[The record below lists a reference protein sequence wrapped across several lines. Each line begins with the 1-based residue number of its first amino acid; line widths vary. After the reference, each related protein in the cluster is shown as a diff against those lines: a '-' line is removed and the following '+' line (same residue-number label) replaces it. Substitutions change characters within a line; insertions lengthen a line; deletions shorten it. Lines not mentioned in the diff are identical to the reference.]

1 MAFKFNRSSK
11 EPMSE
16 INVTPFV
23 DVMLVLLI
31 IFMVT
36 APLLT
41 VGVQVDLPES
51 SADSL
56 PEEIEPGL
64 EATNYFSP
72 AQSAY
77 CNGCHVA
84 ERGYT
89 GYRVGDGVWNF
100 VHGNHYSASL
110 TSNNEIESLVSRSF
124 FKTSYKMQVSFNDSN
139 KQELVVN
146 NPDKKEAKL
155 DFLYFDSEM
164 NYLGKESIILNS
176 LSTIIYNLAK
186 YKFKYIEI
194 KSNII
199 FCRPLVIKYY
209 DTYFDVFHA

>member
-56 PEEIEPGL
+56 AEETEPLTLSINAKGEIFIQ
-64 EATNYFSP
+64 EAKVEFNNLIVKIL
-72 AQSAY
+72 A
-77 CNGCHVA
+77 V
-84 ERGYT
+84 
-89 GYRVGDGVWNF
+89 
-100 VHGNHYSASL
+100 
-110 TSNNEIESLVSRSF
+110 SNNRTDTRIYVRGDKAINYGRVLEIMGMLSGSGLSL
-124 FKTSYKMQVSFNDSN
+124 
-139 KQELVVN
+139 
-146 NPDKKEAKL
+146 
-155 DFLYFDSEM
+155 
-164 NYLGKESIILNS
+164 IHI
-176 LSTIIYNLAK
+176 
-186 YKFKYIEI
+186 
-194 KSNII
+194 
-199 FCRPLVIKYY
+199 
-209 DTYFDVFHA
+209 